1 MKTLYE
7 NRESVI
13 ATLQLLSILA
23 VAPFIIVVSLV
34 SI

>member
-7 NRESVI
+7 NREGVI
-13 ATLQLLSILA
+13 ATMQLFSILA
-23 VAPFIIVVSLV
+23 VAPLIIVVSLV